1 MIQHENKNF
10 FGRSFLNKKVKR
22 PKKRSKSLGWF
33 CAKFSAVLRL
43 MNNFF
48 VKIILLTLFSLL
60 LFSTIALA
68 QNNNNPKDEIRF
80 SIAPPLFEPELK
92 RGQTFENK
100 ILIENK
106 NDFLLPIEIS
116 LSNFDARDEFGA
128 IKFEKGEGAD
138 WFEIENPN
146 FILQPN
152 ERKWINFKIKIPE
165 DAKEGCYYVSMIFK
179 PKLPSTYFK
188 ENQSRVIPNLTSL
201 FLIGVGSRGK
211 VSFEVLDIEASKNL
225 NKTFLGKIFKED
237 ILSESSFISFEA
249 RVKNNGICHIKPSG
263 AFEVFNKKGKLIGKI
278 DIKPTTVLPQKT
290 RKISFEFKPSFYNQ
304 AKRYLPD
311 FLASFLARNLYFGKY
326 KAVLNLHG
334 SFYIEKEMKI
344 FIFPWKTL
352 IIFVLILLTLIFVF
366 YKIIKICPKTVL
378 GQIDRGQSSD
388 NLKKILTT
396 KNKRNKLLKKKNGRK
411 NLKLKRSE

>member
-1 MIQHENKNF
+1 MIAQSPKNNLF
-10 FGRSFLNKKVKR
+10 FIQRKCLFGFLIAVFLFGFLSFV
-22 PKKRSKSLGWF
+22 
-33 CAKFSAVLRL
+33 FSQSNL
-43 MNNFF
+43 
-48 VKIILLTLFSLL
+48 
-60 LFSTIALA
+60 
-68 QNNNNPKDEIRF
+68 PKDEIKF
-80 SIAPPLFEPELK
+80 SIAPPVFEPELK
-92 RGQTFENK
+92 KGQTFENK

-106 NDFLLPIEIS
+106 NNFLLPIEIS

-152 ERKWINFKIKIPE
+152 EKKWISFKIKIPE

-211 VSFEVLDIEASKNL
+211 VSFEVLNIAASKNL

-263 AFEVFNKKGKLIGKI
+263 TFEVFNKKGKLIGKI

-290 RKISFEFKPSFYNQ
+290 RKISFEFKPYFYNQ

-352 IIFVLILLTLIFVF
+352 ITFILILWSCALIFRKKLLTLIFAF
-366 YKIIKICPKTVL
+366 YKTIKNRSKRPKTVL
-378 GQIDRGQSSD
+378 RKNSGRQSSAK
-388 NLKKILTT
+388 LKKL
-396 KNKRNKLLKKKNGRK
+396 
-411 NLKLKRSE
+411 